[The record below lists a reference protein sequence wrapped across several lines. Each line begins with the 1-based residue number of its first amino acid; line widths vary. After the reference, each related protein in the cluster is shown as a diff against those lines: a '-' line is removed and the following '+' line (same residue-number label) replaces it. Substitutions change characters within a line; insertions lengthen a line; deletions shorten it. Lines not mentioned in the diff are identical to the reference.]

1 MSGSAGWVKLH
12 RAIND
17 NWIWSCER
25 HSKQSAW
32 LDLIM
37 MVNHEDRK
45 ITIGTQVVVIQRGSV
60 WTSYKKLKARWRWSN
75 DRLYGF
81 IRALVSDGMIAVQTT
96 NTGTLLTVLN
106 YSIYQGSGGSDDE
119 EPEREPERESERT
132 PDTEPETKPET
143 NKNDRRM
150 NKNGKKGGGGDPVKY
165 EP

>member
-1 MSGSAGWVKLH
+1 MNEPAGWVKLH
-12 RAIND
+12 RVITK
-17 NWIWSCER
+17 NWIWDCER

-45 ITIGTQVVVIQRGSV
+45 ITIGTQIVLIKRGSV

-81 IRALVSDGMIAVQTT
+81 IRALVSDGMITVQTT
-96 NTGTLLTVLN
+96 NAGTLLTVLN

-119 EPEREPERESERT
+119 EPERKPEREPERE
-132 PDTEPETKPET
+132 PDTGPETEPET
-143 NKNDRRM
+143 NKNEVRM
-150 NKNGKKGGGGDPVKY
+150 IKNGKKGTGDGPGRF